1 MSLKLEPPRE
11 GKTKFWRIRGRH
23 LGVRVDRSSGAADK
37 KLAQKILREEERR
50 IEDDVKRGRLTKS
63 VGPRFDE
70 AALKYINA
78 GGEERFVLKLSNHF
92 QKIPLSE
99 ITQELIDD
107 AALQLYPRASQA
119 TRNRQVYTPVS
130 AILKASR
137 VKLALDRPSGSRG
150 VARTFFFE
158 PAEAERLLSVAT
170 KNNHEFGIFLTFL
183 LYTGLR
189 LSEALT
195 LQVRHLSLAD
205 SRAYIETTKNGLPRS
220 VHLPAPLVAT
230 MSAHPRGYDRIG
242 KVFRFGKCGRL
253 YKWLQEAADEAKV
266 IIPDGVSF
274 HAFRHTYGAWMR
286 RFGNLDTSGLV
297 ASGAWKSRDAAQR
310 YEHVDVSEAARA
322 SDRFPIISTNQKTV

>member
-1 MSLKLEPPRE
+1 MPLKLEPPRE

-23 LGVRVDRSSGAADK
+23 LGVRVDRSSGVADK
-37 KLAQKILREEERR
+37 RLAQKILRDDERK
-50 IEDDVKRGRLTKS
+50 IEDDVKRGGAAKHT
-63 VGPRFDE
+63 GPRLAGAVRRYVE
-70 AALKYINA
+70 A
-78 GGEERFVLKLSNHF
+78 GGEQRFIEPILRRLGD
-92 QKIPLSE
+92 IPLSE

-107 AALQLYPRASQA
+107 AAIALYPTASQA

-137 VKLALDRPSGSRG
+137 VKLALDRPTGSRG

-170 KNNHEFGIFLTFL
+170 KNDPEFGIFLTFL

-220 VHLPAPLVAT
+220 VHLPAPLVAA
-230 MSAHPRGYDRIG
+230 MSAHPRGYDRTG
-242 KVFRFGKCGRL
+242 KVFRFVKCGRL
-253 YKWLQEAADEAKV
+253 YTWLQEAADEAKV

-274 HAFRHTYGAWMR
+274 HAFRHTYGAFLR
-286 RFGNLDTSGLV
+286 RYGNLDTSGLV
-297 ASGAWKSRDAAQR
+297 ASGAWKSHDAARR

-322 SDRFPIISTNQKTV
+322 SDNFPIIKVAK